1 MSLTALAIKRPT
13 LIVVIFSVLGLLGI
27 ASYFSIGYELL
38 PKMSKQ
44 VITISTTYQGASP
57 TEVENSVTKK
67 VEDAISSLEKL
78 DNIKS
83 QSLEGKS
90 KVIVEFKSDVD
101 LNQAMEDAQRKV
113 DGIAADLPEDAKAPV
128 ISKFSVD
135 EAPIMKMSV
144 TAGIENRKLYDIVKQ
159 RIVPLLS
166 KLEGVANVGLMGGEE
181 RQIRV
186 NLDRKKLESFGLDA
200 QQVLQAIESS
210 NLDFPAGSVKDQL
223 NETTIRLAG
232 KFKNTKDIQNVII
245 TNRDGRAV
253 YLKDIATVI
262 DGIKETET
270 ISRYNASTAIGLL
283 MYKQTDA
290 NAVQVSKQVREEI
303 KNLEKEYASSQLKFA
318 IAQDSSDFTLKA
330 AEAVNHDLVLAII
343 LVALVMLVF
352 LHSIRNAV
360 IVMIAIP
367 ASLVS
372 TYIAIYAFGFTFNL
386 MTLLALSLVIGIL
399 VDDSIVVLENIQRH
413 MEMGKDKRKAALE
426 GRNEI
431 GFTALSI
438 TLVDVVVFLPIT
450 MVHGLI
456 ADILR
461 QFSLV
466 VVTSTLMSLFVCFTL
481 TPLLVSRFGKLT
493 HPNRKKIGGRLILWV
508 EKRIERLTESY
519 TTLLRWGLFHKR
531 WVLIT
536 TITLLVGSFALV
548 GAGFIGNE
556 FVNMGDRGEMVVNVE
571 LPKNANIQQTNLKT
585 QEVEQYI
592 LSKPEVINVF
602 SSMGKSDNQ
611 FAQQGERYKSEIS
624 IKLVDKSER
633 PFSTEEFSATLK
645 KELEQKIEGA
655 KITTSQVDIMGS
667 TSDAPIQLVLN
678 GNSVDELLGY
688 ADTVLAKMK
697 TVPGTTD
704 QKISIE
710 NNKPEVSIK
719 IDKEKMAALGL
730 RMDQVGNVINLA
742 FSGNSDNKLTDGQYD
757 YDITVK
763 LDAFNRQ
770 SIDEL
775 NQLSFLN
782 ASGQAIRLDQ
792 FAAIERTIG
801 PAKLERKDRISSVTV
816 SCEVVGRPQG
826 TVGEE
831 IKALVERGHLL
842 EGMTISYEGNMKQ
855 QKDAFGSMG
864 MALIASIIFVYLIM
878 VALYNSYV
886 YPFVVLF
893 SIPVA
898 IVGAL
903 LALALNLQS
912 LNIFSLLGIIMLI
925 GLVAKNAIL
934 LVDFTNHLREK
945 GMNTIDA
952 LIESGRTRLRPILMT
967 TIAMVIGMLP
977 LALASG
983 AGAEWKNGMAWALIG
998 GLTSSMLLTLVV
1010 VPVVYV
1016 IIDRISNWFSRKKS
1030 LNVAEQNLLPA
1041 ATNI

>member
-1 MSLTALAIKRPT
+1 MSLTSLSIKRPT

-27 ASYFSIGYELL
+27 SSYFSIGYELL

-44 VITISTTYQGASP
+44 VITISTAYPGAAP
-57 TEVENSVTKK
+57 AEVENSVTKK

-83 QSLEGKS
+83 QSLEGNS
-90 KVIVEFKSDVD
+90 KVIVEFKASVD
-101 LNQAMEDAQRKV
+101 INQAMEDAQRKV
-113 DGIAADLPEDAKAPV
+113 NSIAADLPEDAKDPV

-144 TAGIENRKLYDIVKQ
+144 SSTTDNRQLYDIVKQ

-166 KLEGVANVGLMGGEE
+166 KLEGVANVGTMGGEE

-186 NLDRKKLESFGLDA
+186 NIDRKKLESFNLDA
-200 QQVLQAIESS
+200 QQVLTAIESS
-210 NLDFPAGSVKDQL
+210 NLDFPAGSVKNQSS
-223 NETTIRLAG
+223 ETTIRLAG
-232 KFKNTKDIQNVII
+232 KFKEPKDIEDVVI
-245 TNRDGRAV
+245 TNRDGRAI
-253 YLKDIATVI
+253 YLKDVAVII

-270 ISRYNASTAIGLL
+270 ISRYNATTAIGLL

-290 NAVQVSKQVREEI
+290 NAVQVSEQVKEEVL
-303 KNLEKEYASSQLKFA
+303 KLEKEYASSGLKFA
-318 IAQDSSDFTLKA
+318 IAQDSSEFTLAA

-352 LHSIRNAV
+352 LHSMRNAI
-360 IVMIAIP
+360 IVMVAIP

-372 TYIAIYAFGFTFNL
+372 TYIAIHAFGFTFNL

-413 MEMGKDKRKAALE
+413 MEMGKEKRKAALE

-431 GFTALSI
+431 GFTAMSI

-450 MVHGLI
+450 MVDGLI

-466 VVTSTLMSLFVCFTL
+466 VVVSTLMSLFVCFTL
-481 TPLLVSRFGKLT
+481 TPLLVSRFGKLS
-493 HPNRKKIGGRLILWV
+493 HPSPKKIGGRIILWV
-508 EKRIERLTESY
+508 EKQIEKLSTTY
-519 TTLLRWGLFHKR
+519 TSLLKWSLFHKR

-536 TITLLVGSFALV
+536 TIGLLFGSFALV
-548 GAGFIGNE
+548 GGGFIGNE
-556 FVNMGDRGEMVVNVE
+556 FVNMGDRGELVVNVE
-571 LPKNANIQQTNLKT
+571 LPKDANIQQTNLKT

-592 LSKPEVINVF
+592 LSKPEVVNVF

-624 IKLVDKSER
+624 IKLVDKSKR
-633 PFSTEEFSATLK
+633 PFSSEKFSQILK

-667 TSDAPIQLVLN
+667 TSEAPIQLVLN
-678 GNSVDELLGY
+678 GNNVDELLGY
-688 ADTVLAKMK
+688 ADTILAKMK
-697 TVPGTTD
+697 LVPGTTG

-710 NNKPEVSIK
+710 NNKPEVSVK
-719 IDKEKMAALGL
+719 IDKEKMSALGL

-742 FSGNSDNKLTDGQYD
+742 FSGNSDTKLTQGQYD

-763 LDAFNRQ
+763 LDEFNRQ
-770 SIDEL
+770 SADEL
-775 NQLSFLN
+775 KQLSFVN
-782 ASGQAIRLDQ
+782 AGGETIRLDQ
-792 FAAIERTIG
+792 FAQIEKTIG

-816 SCEVVGRPQG
+816 SSEVAGRPQG
-826 TVGEE
+826 TVGAE
-831 IKALVERGHLL
+831 IQALVEKDPLPA
-842 EGMTISYEGNMKQ
+842 GMTISYEGNMKQ
-855 QKDAFGSMG
+855 QAEAFGSMG

-878 VALYNSYV
+878 VALYNSYI

-898 IVGAL
+898 MVGAL
-903 LALALNLQS
+903 LALALTMQT
-912 LNIFSLLGIIMLI
+912 LNIFSILGIIMLI

-934 LVDFTNHLREK
+934 LVDYTNQLK
-945 GMNTIDA
+945 DQGMKTIDA
-952 LIESGRTRLRPILMT
+952 LMESGRTRLRPILMT

-983 AGAEWKNGMAWALIG
+983 AGAEWKNGMALALIG

-1016 IIDRISNWFSRKKS
+1016 IIDKIKVRFTSKRNIEIINP
-1030 LNVAEQNLLPA
+1030 NLLPA
-1041 ATNI
+1041 PTN

>member
-1 MSLTALAIKRPT
+1 MSLTSTAIKRPT
-13 LIVVIFSVLGLLGI
+13 LIVVIFSVLALLGV
-27 ASYFSIGYELL
+27 ASYFTIGYELL

-44 VITISTTYQGASP
+44 IITITTAYPGAAPS
-57 TEVENSVTKK
+57 EVENSVTKK
-67 VEDAISSLEKL
+67 IEDAVSSLEKL

-83 QSLEGKS
+83 SSFEGNS

-101 LNQAMEDAQRKV
+101 INQAMQDAQQKV
-113 DGIAADLPEDAKAPV
+113 DGISSDLPEDAEDPE

-144 TAGIENRKLYDIVKQ
+144 SSTVENRQLYEIVDQ
-159 RIVPLLS
+159 RIKPLLS
-166 KLEGVANVGLMGGEE
+166 KLAGVANVGLMGGEE

-186 NLDRKKLESFGLDA
+186 NIDRKKLESFGLDA
-200 QQVLQAIESS
+200 QAVLKAIESS
-210 NLDFPAGSVKDQL
+210 NLDFPAGSVKDL
-223 NETTIRLAG
+223 SNETTIRLAG
-232 KFKNTKDIQNVII
+232 KFKEPKDLEQVVI
-245 TNRDGRAV
+245 TNREGRTIF
-253 YLKDIATVI
+253 LKDVAVVI
-262 DGIKETET
+262 DGIKETES
-270 ISRYNASTAIGLL
+270 ISRFNATTAIGLL

-290 NAVQVSKQVREEI
+290 NAVEVSEQVHAEI
-303 KNLEKEYASSQLKFA
+303 VKLEKEYAKEGLKFA
-318 IAQDSSDFTLKA
+318 IAQDSSEFTLKA
-330 AEAVNHDLVLAII
+330 AEAVNHDLLLAII

-352 LHSIRNAV
+352 LHSMRNAI

-372 TYIAIYAFGFTFNL
+372 TYIAIHAFGFTFNL

-426 GRNEI
+426 GREEI
-431 GFTALSI
+431 GFTAMSI

-450 MVHGLI
+450 MVDGLI

-466 VVTSTLMSLFVCFTL
+466 VVVSTLMSLFVCFTL

-493 HPNRKKIGGRLILWV
+493 HPSKKRLGGRIILWV
-508 EKRIERLTESY
+508 EARINKLIEGY
-519 TTLLRWGLFHKR
+519 TSLLKWSLSHKR
-531 WVLIT
+531 WILIT
-536 TITLLVGSFALV
+536 TIALLVGSFSLV
-548 GAGFIGNE
+548 GTGFIGNE
-556 FVNMGDRGEMVVNVE
+556 FVNMGDRGEMVVKVE
-571 LPKNANIQQTNLKT
+571 LPKDASIQQTNLKT

-592 LSKPEVINVF
+592 LTKPEVVNVF
-602 SSMGKSDNQ
+602 SSMGKSNDQ
-611 FAQQGERYKSEIS
+611 FSAQGERHLAEVS
-624 IKLVDKSER
+624 IKLVDKSKR
-633 PFSTEEFSATLK
+633 SFSTEQFSQILL
-645 KELEQKIEGA
+645 KELKEKIEGA

-667 TSDAPIQLVLN
+667 TSEAPIQLVLN
-678 GNSVDELLGY
+678 GQHVDELLRY
-688 ADTVLAKMK
+688 ADTILAKMK
-697 TVPGTTD
+697 TVPGTSS
-704 QKISIE
+704 QKVSIE
-710 NNKPEVSIK
+710 NNKPEVSVK
-719 IDKEKMAALGL
+719 VDKEKMMALGL
-730 RMDQVGNVINLA
+730 RLDQVGSVINLA
-742 FSGNSDNKLTDGQYD
+742 FSGNSDSKLTQGQYD

-770 SIDEL
+770 SVDEL
-775 NQLSFLN
+775 SQLSFVN
-782 ASGQAIRLDQ
+782 TAGQTIRLDQ

-826 TVGEE
+826 TVGAE
-831 IKALVERGHLL
+831 IKALVDKDPLP

-855 QKDAFGSMG
+855 QADAFGSMG

-878 VALYNSYV
+878 VALYDSYI

-898 IVGAL
+898 MVGAL
-903 LALALNLQS
+903 LALALTMQS
-912 LNIFSLLGIIMLI
+912 LNIFSILGIIMLV

-934 LVDFTNHLREK
+934 LVDYTNQLKAK
-945 GMNTIDA
+945 GMATRDA

-983 AGAEWKNGMAWALIG
+983 AGAEWKNGMALALIG

-1010 VPVVYV
+1010 VPVMYV
-1016 IIDRISNWFSRKKS
+1016 IIDKIKDRFTRKKKEEAP
-1030 LNVAEQNLLPA
+1030 VVNLLPA
-1041 ATNI
+1041 PTN